1 MSFFRRL
8 PLLAWVLIAIVASIA
23 LTLPTYGEGADK
35 ASIMPGWLARVFMTY
50 NSLFSGILTFAIP
63 LIILGLVL
71 PAIAELGR
79 GAGKLLGMTAG
90 IAYGSTIAA
99 GVLAYVVAYSV
110 FPSFLNGHAPN
121 IGEASAGIN
130 PYFAI
135 VQEASEEPVVPEIV
149 LPPAIEVLPALVL
162 AFILGLGL
170 TAIKSNALFD
180 AAVDFRK
187 IVDKLIRN
195 IIIPGLPLFIFGIFM
210 DLTLSGAV
218 GDVVSNFLLVAL
230 VALLLTLA
238 VLVLQ
243 YLIAGAVAGRRPLK
257 SLWNMRSAYVTALG
271 TASSAATI
279 PVTIEAAKKNKVSD
293 PVRNFVIPLC
303 ATIHLSGSMV
313 KIVLFS
319 LAVMMLSGTDIAF
332 GHYLP
337 FILMLGVMMIAAP
350 GVPGGAIAAA
360 SGLLGSM
367 LGFNEAQ
374 IGLMFATY
382 IALDSFGTAANVT
395 GDGAIAMVVDR
406 LARNRKDVE
415 PEALEE
421 PEFVEES

>member
-1 MSFFRRL
+1 MSVLRRI
-8 PLLAWVLIAIVASIA
+8 PLLVWVLLAIAASIA
-23 LTLPTYGEGADK
+23 FSLPTYGEGAER

-99 GVLAYVVAYSV
+99 GLLAYAVAHSV
-110 FPSFLNGHAPN
+110 FPLFLGGDAPR
-121 IGEASAGIN
+121 IGEASADIN

-135 VQEASEEPVVPEIV
+135 VQQASEEPVVPEIV

-170 TAIKSNALFD
+170 TAIKSNALLD
-180 AAVDFRK
+180 AAIDFRK

-218 GDVVSNFLLVAL
+218 GDVVRNFLLVAL
-230 VALLLTLA
+230 VALVLTLA

-243 YLIAGAVAGRRPLK
+243 YLIAGAVAGRSPLR

-271 TASSAATI
+271 TASSAASI
-279 PVTIEAAKKNKVSD
+279 PVTIEAAKKNKISD
-293 PVRNFVIPLC
+293 PVCNFVIPLC

-319 LAVMMLSGTDIAF
+319 LAVMMLSGVDTGF
-332 GHYLP
+332 RQYLP
-337 FILMLGVMMIAAP
+337 FVLMLGVMMIAAP

-395 GDGAIAMVVDR
+395 GDGAIAMIVDR
-406 LARNRKDVE
+406 LARNRSDNATV
-415 PEALEE
+415 EE
-421 PEFVEES
+421 PEFVEEQ